1 MLVITLISIFL
12 AVASAKDAE
21 NTCVSLANSK
31 TCSAF
36 SQFYIGLPGLAYDY
50 PFLINTTTIEE
61 FDERLLDY
69 VNSTSDYLFPLG
81 CLSSN
86 YNPTIPYARYSLTR
100 LCVGMIQNPSY
111 SLPCNFDNGL
121 TPPPLCQSTCFEWVD
136 SITHITQNPRVCS
149 DSTQRNTSLASFT
162 DQCNTWEGFN
172 GTIAENCIS
181 GIANEP
187 YSCGFG
193 NNTRAACGYCRTH
206 ADDECC
212 QQVTYCNDAPLSAG
226 AIVGIVIGSLVG
238 AALIVFA
245 AIWYYCRKRHH
256 KHINPFT
263 HFLPSTSTS
272 ATLTTQQPQQHQQP
286 LPSSSA
292 PPPPPPP
299 SSSHQPQRYTGT
311 LNNGGVMVNTSAF
324 NNIDLPFMSDK
335 MEMTDE
341 YKSTTIPAPIRP
353 STESNST
360 PLNEEFFVVIHAYP
374 PQMPDELEL
383 NAGDIVCLALYF
395 DDGWA
400 LGYNVTTGQKGAFP
414 LVCISPAPEESLDQL
429 LQMDASLPTT
439 MMGASHHSNTNL
451 QMTMEKIRESVRRS
465 LSLNSYN
472 NHNNSNHSI
481 HSSNSYNNDNM
492 HHSNNNN
499 TIPKRSASYKSYDYF
514 EIDSPSSPTLHTPF
528 FDANHA
534 TPTTRLEQN
543 NTMLNV
549 SLQRQPAP

>member
-1 MLVITLISIFL
+1 MLLITLISIFL

-61 FDERLLDY
+61 FDERLLEY

-149 DSTQRNTSLASFT
+149 DSTQRNASLASFT
-162 DQCNTWEGFN
+162 DQCNTWEGYN

-193 NNTRAACGYCRTH
+193 NNTRAACAYCKTH

-212 QQVTYCNDAPLSAG
+212 QQVTYCSNPSLSAG

-256 KHINPFT
+256 RHINPFT

-272 ATLTTQQPQQHQQP
+272 ATLTTQQQQQHQQQP
-286 LPSSSA
+286 

-299 SSSHQPQRYTGT
+299 SSSHQPQRFTATAASTLTGT
-311 LNNGGVMVNTSAF
+311 LNGGVMIDTSKL
-324 NNIDLPFMSDK
+324 NSMDSPFMHDK
-335 MEMTDE
+335 MEYTP
-341 YKSTTIPAPIRP
+341 TTIPAPLRP
-353 STESNST
+353 STESNNT

-439 MMGASHHSNTNL
+439 MMDASNHSNANL
-451 QMTMEKIRESVRRS
+451 QMTMEKIRENVRRS

-472 NHNNSNHSI
+472 NNNNHSI
-481 HSSNSYNNDNM
+481 HSSNSYNNDM
-492 HHSNNNN
+492 HHSN

-528 FDANHA
+528 FDANA
-534 TPTTRLEQN
+534 TPTRPEQN
-543 NTMLNV
+543 NNALNA
-549 SLQRQPAP
+549 SLQRQPAS

>member
-1 MLVITLISIFL
+1 MLLITLISIFL
-12 AVASAKDAE
+12 AVASAKDDAE

-50 PFLINTTTIEE
+50 PFLINTTTIQE
-61 FDERLLDY
+61 FDERLLEY

-193 NNTRAACGYCRTH
+193 NNTRAACAYCRTH

-212 QQVTYCNDAPLSAG
+212 QQVTYCNASLLSAG

-238 AALIVFA
+238 AALAVFA

-263 HFLPSTSTS
+263 HFLPSTSTTS
-272 ATLTTQQPQQHQQP
+272 ATLTTQQQQQLQPQQR
-286 LPSSSA
+286 LPP

-299 SSSHQPQRYTGT
+299 SSYQHYQQQRYTTTAASTLTGT
-311 LNNGGVMVNTSAF
+311 LAGGVMVDTSKV
-324 NNIDLPFMSDK
+324 NSIGSPFMNDK

-341 YKSTTIPAPIRP
+341 YTSTTIPAPLRP
-353 STESNST
+353 SLESNNNT

-429 LQMDASLPTT
+429 LQMDASSLPTT
-439 MMGASHHSNTNL
+439 MMDASQNNTNTHL
-451 QMTMEKIRESVRRS
+451 QMTMEKIRENVRRH
-465 LSLNSYN
+465 L
-472 NHNNSNHSI
+472 
-481 HSSNSYNNDNM
+481 
-492 HHSNNNN
+492 
-499 TIPKRSASYKSYDYF
+499 A
-514 EIDSPSSPTLHTPF
+514 
-528 FDANHA
+528 
-534 TPTTRLEQN
+534 
-543 NTMLNV
+543 
-549 SLQRQPAP
+549 

>member
-1 MLVITLISIFL
+1 MLLITIISIFS
-12 AVASAKDAE
+12 AVASAKDVE
-21 NTCVSLANSK
+21 NACVSLANSK

-61 FDERLLDY
+61 FDERLLEY

-162 DQCNTWEGFN
+162 DQCTTWEGFN

-193 NNTRAACGYCRTH
+193 NNTSAACGYCRTH
-206 ADDECC
+206 SDDECC
-212 QQVTYCNDAPLSAG
+212 QQVTYCNPSLSAG

-245 AIWYYCRKRHH
+245 AIWYYCRKRNH
-256 KHINPFT
+256 KHMNPFT
-263 HFLPSTSTS
+263 HFLPSTNTS
-272 ATLTTQQPQQHQQP
+272 ATLTSQQP
-286 LPSSSA
+286 

-299 SSSHQPQRYTGT
+299 SSKQQQQRHTATAASTLTGT
-311 LNNGGVMVNTSAF
+311 LNGGVMVNASKL
-324 NNIDLPFMSDK
+324 NNIDSPFMNDK
-335 MEMTDE
+335 MEITDE
-341 YKSTTIPAPIRP
+341 YTSATIPTPLITTAKN
-353 STESNST
+353 SNNNT

-429 LQMDASLPTT
+429 LQMDSSLPTT
-439 MMGASHHSNTNL
+439 MIDSTHNINNANL
-451 QMTMEKIRESVRRS
+451 QMTMEKIRENVRRS

-472 NHNNSNHSI
+472 NHSI
-481 HSSNSYNNDNM
+481 HSSNSYNNDI
-492 HHSNNNN
+492 HQSNI
-499 TIPKRSASYKSYDYF
+499 IPKRSASYKSYDYF
-514 EIDSPSSPTLHTPF
+514 EVDSPSSPTLHTPF
-528 FDANHA
+528 FDANITA
-534 TPTTRLEQN
+534 TTRPEQN
-543 NTMLNV
+543 NNMLNA
-549 SLQRQPAP
+549 SSQRQPAP

>member
-1 MLVITLISIFL
+1 MLLITLISIFL
-12 AVASAKDAE
+12 AGASAKDAE
-21 NTCVSLANSK
+21 NTCVSLATSK

-36 SQFYIGLPGLAYDY
+36 SQFYVGLPGLAYDY

-61 FDERLLDY
+61 FDERLLEY

-100 LCVGMIQNPSY
+100 LCVGMIQDPSY

-121 TPPPLCQSTCFEWVD
+121 IPPPLCQSTCYEWVD
-136 SITHITQNPRVCS
+136 SITRITQNPRVCS
-149 DSTQRNTSLASFT
+149 DSIQRNASLASFT
-162 DQCNTWEGFN
+162 DQCNTWEGYN

-193 NNTRAACGYCRTH
+193 NNTSVACAYCQTH
-206 ADDECC
+206 TNDECC
-212 QQVTYCNDAPLSAG
+212 QQVTYCSSSLSAG

-238 AALIVFA
+238 AALIVFG

-256 KHINPFT
+256 KHVNPFT

-272 ATLTTQQPQQHQQP
+272 ATLTAQQQQQQQQQQQ
-286 LPSSSA
+286 

-299 SSSHQPQRYTGT
+299 LSQHQQRFTTTAASTLTGT
-311 LNNGGVMVNTSAF
+311 LNGGVMVNTSTL
-324 NNIDLPFMSDK
+324 NKIDSPFMNDK
-335 MEMTDE
+335 MEITNE
-341 YKSTTIPAPIRP
+341 YTFTNIPAPLRP
-353 STESNST
+353 SLENNNTH
-360 PLNEEFFVVIHAYP
+360 LNEEFFVVVHAYP
-374 PQMPDELEL
+374 PQLPDELEL

-400 LGYNVTTGQKGAFP
+400 LGYNVTTGKKGAFP
-414 LVCISPAPEESLDQL
+414 LVCISPAPQESLDQL
-429 LQMDASLPTT
+429 LQMDSSLPTT
-439 MMGASHHSNTNL
+439 MMDASQTNTTNL
-451 QMTMEKIRESVRRS
+451 QMTMEKIRENVRRS

-472 NHNNSNHSI
+472 NYSI
-481 HSSNSYNNDNM
+481 HSSNSCNNDM
-492 HHSNNNN
+492 HHSN

-528 FDANHA
+528 FDANA
-534 TPTTRLEQN
+534 TPPLTTRPEQTN
-543 NTMLNV
+543 NTLNA
-549 SLQRQPAP
+549 SSQRQPAP